1 MRPTFDDFMRQ
12 VDSLSSEQGRALAEI
27 TRVPDWRRDRDIGNL
42 IPGLSSAGIRMGY
55 GAIAQHDAESTA
67 AAVEEVR
74 RIVGRDAAEVGKRQA
89 LEALAGRRLSW
100 PGMRLHR
107 PLRIAMWASLGVA
120 AAVFVPNSKSS
131 DPVVLGAFFVVL
143 GLAGTAALG
152 GYLLPP
158 DKRDLRDVVEH
169 SALAHIAGPSLAEEH
184 FAQLAGGWYA
194 VLEGRWQRGSRPYVA
209 WGCLLV
215 SVVAIVVL
223 GVVLNVTGAGR

>member
-12 VDSLSSEQGRALAEI
+12 VDGLSSEQGRALAEI

-42 IPGLSSAGIRMGY
+42 IPILSGDGAGMGY
-55 GAIAQHDAESTA
+55 GAIADENAARTA
-67 AAVEEVR
+67 SAVEEVR
-74 RIVGRDAAEVGKRQA
+74 RIVGRDAADVGKQQA

-100 PGMRLHR
+100 PGMRRHR
-107 PLRIAMWASLGVA
+107 PVRIAMWALLGVA
-120 AAVFVPNSKSS
+120 AAVYVLNRESS
-131 DPVVLGAFFVVL
+131 DPLVLGAFFLVL
-143 GLAGTAALG
+143 GLAGAAALG

-158 DKRDLRDVVEH
+158 DEGDLRDVVEH

-184 FAQLAGGWYA
+184 FDQLAGGWYA
-194 VLEGRWQRGSRPYVA
+194 VLEGRWQRGRRPYFA

-215 SVVAIVVL
+215 SIVAIVLL